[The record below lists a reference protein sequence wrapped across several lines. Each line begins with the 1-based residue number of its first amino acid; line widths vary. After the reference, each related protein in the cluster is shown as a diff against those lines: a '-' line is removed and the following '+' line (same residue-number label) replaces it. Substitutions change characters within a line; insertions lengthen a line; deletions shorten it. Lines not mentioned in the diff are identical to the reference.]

1 MSNLLTAPV
10 RVPPQQSPTD
20 MVSKVKSPSDTTL
33 HKPALHRKELGM
45 DDSGWE
51 MVKNFVE
58 LETLEDERRKSVT
71 LSRSTAV
78 VPGIREARDR
88 VECTIVEAE
97 KLKTAI

>member
-51 MVKNFVE
+51 MVKNFVVLLVKITDGLNVSSKLSE
-58 LETLEDERRKSVT
+58 HSRKS
-71 LSRSTAV
+71 
-78 VPGIREARDR
+78 REIARTKNTR
-88 VECTIVEAE
+88 QNF
-97 KLKTAI
+97 LF